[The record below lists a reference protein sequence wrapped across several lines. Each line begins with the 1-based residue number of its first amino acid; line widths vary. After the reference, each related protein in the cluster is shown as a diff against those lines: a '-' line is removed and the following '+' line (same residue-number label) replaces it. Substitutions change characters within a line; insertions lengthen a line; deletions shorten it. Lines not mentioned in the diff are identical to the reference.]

1 MSLVYYDSLMNYV
14 LITKNKN
21 SIVEGFLT
29 NDKKTMNIPV
39 ALKGRGLAHFKKNN
53 EVEIYPDAIN
63 VIRNNEILHSMT
75 DIRLNEIFGKT
86 TIEGIN
92 QKDSFTSI
100 IIDVSDIKNMWT
112 DNYDPKFD
120 VWNIEV

>member
-1 MSLVYYDSLMNYV
+1 MNYV